1 MIQSGPV
8 DNTGGPGE
16 GQERRVHKSSGEPT
30 SCPAADT
37 AAAAAKLITPTSMQ
51 RAAVRVYTS
60 TLYIYIYTLT
70 RSTNSIH
77 AHRGQRAVDVA
88 DAVAQRHR
96 QQQQQLQQWHRRRYL
111 FWLISSLHTI
121 IERHA

>member
-1 MIQSGPV
+1 MIQSGPG

-37 AAAAAKLITPTSMQ
+37 AAAAAAAAKLIAPTST
-51 RAAVRVYTS
+51 VYAMS
-60 TLYIYIYTLT
+60 GSAGIYTLT

-96 QQQQQLQQWHRRRYL
+96 QQQQRLQQWHRRRYL

-121 IERHA
+121 VERHA